1 MNQNPI
7 LYLAGAW
14 LERERLR
21 LMRSLICA
29 AGFGVRA
36 SWLDAASVESFD
48 PAPAAEHFYAEQAET
63 CLYEIR
69 ESRAVVVFESE
80 TISEGAA
87 IEMGYALALP
97 KPVFLVGRARSV
109 FHTQVTICHGLS
121 GLIVALFQRFRPT
134 LIELPG
140 EAWDGERYL
149 VPASV
154 YSKLRSEHHA
164 DCAAWAIGRPCDCVA
179 AVRPFGKSK

>member
-87 IEMGYALALP
+87 IERGYALALP
-97 KPVFLVGRARSV
+97 KPVS
-109 FHTQVTICHGLS
+109 
-121 GLIVALFQRFRPT
+121 
-134 LIELPG
+134 
-140 EAWDGERYL
+140 
-149 VPASV
+149 
-154 YSKLRSEHHA
+154 
-164 DCAAWAIGRPCDCVA
+164 AAHSSTTR
-179 AVRPFGKSK
+179 